1 MVSFPPR
8 RAETCGI
15 GRRAEPAEEY
25 RRKRLNYLI
34 ADYIEIAGGIKLDVL
49 ILTGS
54 KNDLGDIDGAVQTLK
69 KFGIS
74 YELHISSAHRTL
86 KRTVELVESAEKS
99 GAKAVIAAAGM
110 SAHLPGVVAAMT
122 ILPVIGVPLNASSLN
137 GLDSLMSIVQMPA
150 GIPVA
155 TTAIG
160 KSGCVNAAL
169 LAVSIL
175 ALSDKAL
182 AEKLKRYRKDM
193 AGSVIKADEEI
204 NKKN

>member
-1 MVSFPPR
+1 M
-8 RAETCGI
+8 
-15 GRRAEPAEEY
+15 
-25 RRKRLNYLI
+25 
-34 ADYIEIAGGIKLDVL
+34 DVL

-86 KRTVELVESAEKS
+86 KRTTELVESAEKK
-99 GAKAVIAAAGM
+99 GARIIIAAAGM
-110 SAHLPGVVAAMT
+110 SAHLPGVIAAMT
-122 ILPVIGVPLNASSLN
+122 ILPVIGVPLNASALN
-137 GLDSLMSIVQMPA
+137 GLDSLMSIVQMPG

-155 TTAIG
+155 TMAIG

-175 ALSDKAL
+175 ALSNAAL
-182 AEKLKRYRKDM
+182 TEKLKQYRKEM
-193 AGSVIKADEEI
+193 ADSVIQADKEI
-204 NKKN
+204 NKEI

>member
-1 MVSFPPR
+1 M
-8 RAETCGI
+8 
-15 GRRAEPAEEY
+15 
-25 RRKRLNYLI
+25 
-34 ADYIEIAGGIKLDVL
+34 DVL

-54 KNDLGDIDGAVQTLK
+54 KNDLGDIDGAVQMLK
-69 KFGIS
+69 KFEVS
-74 YELHISSAHRTL
+74 CELHISSAHRTL
-86 KRTVELVESAEKS
+86 KRTVELVESAEKK
-99 GAKAVIAAAGM
+99 GAKVIIAAAGM

-122 ILPVIGVPLNASSLN
+122 ILPVIGVPLNASALN
-137 GLDSLMSIVQMPA
+137 GLDSLMSIVQMPG

-193 AGSVIKADEEI
+193 ADSVIKADEEI
-204 NKKN
+204 NKVN

>member
-1 MVSFPPR
+1 M
-8 RAETCGI
+8 
-15 GRRAEPAEEY
+15 
-25 RRKRLNYLI
+25 
-34 ADYIEIAGGIKLDVL
+34 DVL

-74 YELHISSAHRTL
+74 HELHISSAHRTL
-86 KRTVELVESAEKS
+86 KRTVELVESAEKK
-99 GAKAVIAAAGM
+99 GAKVIIAAAGM

-137 GLDSLMSIVQMPA
+137 GLDSLMSIVQMPG

-193 AGSVIKADEEI
+193 ADSVIKADEEI
-204 NKKN
+204 NKVN

>member
-1 MVSFPPR
+1 M
-8 RAETCGI
+8 
-15 GRRAEPAEEY
+15 
-25 RRKRLNYLI
+25 
-34 ADYIEIAGGIKLDVL
+34 DVL

-74 YELHISSAHRTL
+74 HELHISSAHRTL
-86 KRTVELVESAEKS
+86 KRTVELVESAEKK
-99 GAKAVIAAAGM
+99 GAKVIIAAAGM

-122 ILPVIGVPLNASSLN
+122 ILPVIGVPLNASALN
-137 GLDSLMSIVQMPA
+137 GLDSLMSIVQMPG

-160 KSGCVNAAL
+160 KSGCINAAL

-175 ALSDKAL
+175 ALSDKTL
-182 AEKLKRYRKDM
+182 AEKLKRYRKEM
-193 AGSVIKADEEI
+193 ADSVIKADEEI
-204 NKKN
+204 NKES

>member
-1 MVSFPPR
+1 M
-8 RAETCGI
+8 
-15 GRRAEPAEEY
+15 
-25 RRKRLNYLI
+25 
-34 ADYIEIAGGIKLDVL
+34 DVL

-54 KNDLGDIDGAVQTLK
+54 KNDLEDIDGAVQTLK

-86 KRTVELVESAEKS
+86 KRTTELVESAEKK
-99 GAKAVIAAAGM
+99 GARIIIAAAGM
-110 SAHLPGVVAAMT
+110 SAHLPGVIAAMT
-122 ILPVIGVPLNASSLN
+122 ILPVIGVPLNASALN
-137 GLDSLMSIVQMPA
+137 GLDSLMSIVQMPG

-175 ALSDKAL
+175 ALTDKAMT
-182 AEKLKRYRKDM
+182 EKLKQYRKEM
-193 AGSVIKADEEI
+193 ADSVIKADKEL
-204 NKKN
+204 NKDS

>member
-1 MVSFPPR
+1 M
-8 RAETCGI
+8 
-15 GRRAEPAEEY
+15 
-25 RRKRLNYLI
+25 
-34 ADYIEIAGGIKLDVL
+34 DVL

-69 KFGIS
+69 KFEVS

-86 KRTVELVESAEKS
+86 KRTVELVESAEKK
-99 GAKAVIAAAGM
+99 GAKVIIAAAGM

-122 ILPVIGVPLNASSLN
+122 ILPVIGVPLNASALN
-137 GLDSLMSIVQMPA
+137 GLDSLMSIVQMPG

-175 ALSDKAL
+175 ALSDAVL
-182 AEKLKRYRKDM
+182 AEKLKRYRMDM
-193 AGSVIKADEEI
+193 ADSVIKADEEI
-204 NKKN
+204 NKEI

>member
-1 MVSFPPR
+1 M
-8 RAETCGI
+8 
-15 GRRAEPAEEY
+15 
-25 RRKRLNYLI
+25 
-34 ADYIEIAGGIKLDVL
+34 DVL

-86 KRTVELVESAEKS
+86 KRTVELVESAEKK
-99 GAKAVIAAAGM
+99 GVKVIIAAAGM
-110 SAHLPGVVAAMT
+110 SAHLPGVIAAMT
-122 ILPVIGVPLNASSLN
+122 ILPVIGVPLDASALN
-137 GLDSLMSIVQMPA
+137 GLDSLMSIVQMPG

-155 TTAIG
+155 TMAIG

-175 ALSDKAL
+175 ALSDAAL
-182 AEKLKRYRKDM
+182 TEKLKRYRKEM
-193 AGSVIKADEEI
+193 ADSVIQADKEI
-204 NKKN
+204 NKEN

>member
-1 MVSFPPR
+1 M
-8 RAETCGI
+8 
-15 GRRAEPAEEY
+15 
-25 RRKRLNYLI
+25 
-34 ADYIEIAGGIKLDVL
+34 DVL

-74 YELHISSAHRTL
+74 HELHISSAHRTL
-86 KRTVELVESAEKS
+86 KRTVELVESAEKK
-99 GAKAVIAAAGM
+99 GAKVIIAAAGM

-137 GLDSLMSIVQMPA
+137 GLDSLMSIVQMPG

-193 AGSVIKADEEI
+193 EDSVIKADEEI
-204 NKKN
+204 NKVN

>member
-1 MVSFPPR
+1 M
-8 RAETCGI
+8 
-15 GRRAEPAEEY
+15 
-25 RRKRLNYLI
+25 
-34 ADYIEIAGGIKLDVL
+34 DVL

-74 YELHISSAHRTL
+74 HELHISSAHRTL
-86 KRTVELVESAEKS
+86 KRTVELVESAEKK
-99 GAKAVIAAAGM
+99 GAKVIIAAAGM

-137 GLDSLMSIVQMPA
+137 GLDSLMSIVQMPG

-160 KSGCVNAAL
+160 KSGCVNSAL

-193 AGSVIKADEEI
+193 ADSVIKADEEI
-204 NKKN
+204 NKVN

>member
-1 MVSFPPR
+1 M
-8 RAETCGI
+8 
-15 GRRAEPAEEY
+15 
-25 RRKRLNYLI
+25 
-34 ADYIEIAGGIKLDVL
+34 DVL

-54 KNDLGDIDGAVQTLK
+54 KNDLGDVENAAQTLK

-74 YELHISSAHRTL
+74 YELHVSSAHRTL
-86 KRTVELVESAEKS
+86 KRTVELVESAEKK
-99 GAKAVIAAAGM
+99 GAKVIIAAAGM

-122 ILPVIGVPLNASSLN
+122 ILPVIGVPLNASALN
-137 GLDSLMSIVQMPA
+137 GLDSLMSIVQMPG

-175 ALSDKAL
+175 ALSDNAL
-182 AEKLKRYRKDM
+182 SEKLKQYRKDM
-193 AGSVIKADEEI
+193 ADSVIKA
-204 NKKN
+204 

>member
-1 MVSFPPR
+1 
-8 RAETCGI
+8 
-15 GRRAEPAEEY
+15 
-25 RRKRLNYLI
+25 
-34 ADYIEIAGGIKLDVL
+34 
-49 ILTGS
+49 
-54 KNDLGDIDGAVQTLK
+54 
-69 KFGIS
+69 
-74 YELHISSAHRTL
+74 
-86 KRTVELVESAEKS
+86 
-99 GAKAVIAAAGM
+99 M

-137 GLDSLMSIVQMPA
+137 GLDSLMSIVQMPG

-193 AGSVIKADEEI
+193 ADSVIKADEEI
-204 NKKN
+204 NINKKG

>member
-1 MVSFPPR
+1 M
-8 RAETCGI
+8 
-15 GRRAEPAEEY
+15 
-25 RRKRLNYLI
+25 
-34 ADYIEIAGGIKLDVL
+34 DVL

-74 YELHISSAHRTL
+74 HELHISSAHRTL
-86 KRTVELVESAEKS
+86 KRTVELVESAEKK
-99 GAKAVIAAAGM
+99 GAKVIIAAAGM

-137 GLDSLMSIVQMPA
+137 GLDSLMSIVQMPG

-193 AGSVIKADEEI
+193 ADSVIKADEEI
-204 NKKN
+204 NKEI

>member
-1 MVSFPPR
+1 M
-8 RAETCGI
+8 
-15 GRRAEPAEEY
+15 
-25 RRKRLNYLI
+25 
-34 ADYIEIAGGIKLDVL
+34 DVL

-86 KRTVELVESAEKS
+86 KRTVELVESAEKK
-99 GAKAVIAAAGM
+99 GVKVIIAAAGM
-110 SAHLPGVVAAMT
+110 SAHLPGVIAAMT
-122 ILPVIGVPLNASSLN
+122 ILPVIGVPLNASALN
-137 GLDSLMSIVQMPA
+137 GLDSLMSIVQMPG

-160 KSGCVNAAL
+160 KSGCINAAL

-175 ALSDKAL
+175 ALSDAAL
-182 AEKLKRYRKDM
+182 TEKLKRYRKEIED
-193 AGSVIKADEEI
+193 SVIQADEEI
-204 NKKN
+204 NKEI

>member
-1 MVSFPPR
+1 M
-8 RAETCGI
+8 
-15 GRRAEPAEEY
+15 
-25 RRKRLNYLI
+25 
-34 ADYIEIAGGIKLDVL
+34 DVL

-69 KFGIS
+69 KFGVPH
-74 YELHISSAHRTL
+74 ELHISSAHRTL
-86 KRTVELVESAEKS
+86 KRTVELVESAEKK
-99 GAKAVIAAAGM
+99 GAKVIIAAAGM

-137 GLDSLMSIVQMPA
+137 GLDSLMSIVQMPG

-193 AGSVIKADEEI
+193 ADSVIKADEEI
-204 NKKN
+204 NKEN

>member
-1 MVSFPPR
+1 M
-8 RAETCGI
+8 
-15 GRRAEPAEEY
+15 
-25 RRKRLNYLI
+25 
-34 ADYIEIAGGIKLDVL
+34 DVL

-74 YELHISSAHRTL
+74 HELHISSAHRTL
-86 KRTVELVESAEKS
+86 KRTVELVESAEKK
-99 GAKAVIAAAGM
+99 GAKVIIAAAGM

-122 ILPVIGVPLNASSLN
+122 ILPVIGVPLNASALN
-137 GLDSLMSIVQMPA
+137 GLDSLMSIVQMPG

-193 AGSVIKADEEI
+193 ADSVIKADEEI
-204 NKKN
+204 NKEI

>member
-1 MVSFPPR
+1 M
-8 RAETCGI
+8 
-15 GRRAEPAEEY
+15 
-25 RRKRLNYLI
+25 
-34 ADYIEIAGGIKLDVL
+34 DVL

-74 YELHISSAHRTL
+74 HELHISSAHRTL
-86 KRTVELVESAEKS
+86 KRTVELVESAEKK
-99 GAKAVIAAAGM
+99 GAKVIIAAAGM

-137 GLDSLMSIVQMPA
+137 GLDSLMSIVQMPG

-175 ALSDKAL
+175 ALSYKAL

-193 AGSVIKADEEI
+193 ADSVIKADEEI
-204 NKKN
+204 NKVN

>member
-1 MVSFPPR
+1 M
-8 RAETCGI
+8 
-15 GRRAEPAEEY
+15 
-25 RRKRLNYLI
+25 
-34 ADYIEIAGGIKLDVL
+34 DVL

-54 KNDLGDIDGAVQTLK
+54 KNDLGDIDGAVQMLK

-86 KRTVELVESAEKS
+86 KRTVELVESAEK
-99 GAKAVIAAAGM
+99 KVTKVIIAAAGM

-122 ILPVIGVPLNASSLN
+122 ILPVIGVPLNASALN
-137 GLDSLMSIVQMPA
+137 GLDSLMSIVQMPG

-160 KSGCVNAAL
+160 KSGCINAAL

-175 ALSDKAL
+175 ALSDKTL
-182 AEKLKRYRKDM
+182 AEKLKRYRKEM
-193 AGSVIKADEEI
+193 ADSVIKADEEI
-204 NKKN
+204 NKEN

>member
-1 MVSFPPR
+1 M
-8 RAETCGI
+8 
-15 GRRAEPAEEY
+15 
-25 RRKRLNYLI
+25 
-34 ADYIEIAGGIKLDVL
+34 DVL

-74 YELHISSAHRTL
+74 HELHISSAHRTL
-86 KRTVELVESAEKS
+86 KRTVELVESAEKK
-99 GAKAVIAAAGM
+99 GAKVIIAAAGM

-137 GLDSLMSIVQMPA
+137 GLDSLMSIVQMPG

-193 AGSVIKADEEI
+193 ADSVIKADEEI
-204 NKKN
+204 NK

>member
-1 MVSFPPR
+1 M
-8 RAETCGI
+8 
-15 GRRAEPAEEY
+15 
-25 RRKRLNYLI
+25 
-34 ADYIEIAGGIKLDVL
+34 DVL

-74 YELHISSAHRTL
+74 HELHISSAHRTL
-86 KRTVELVESAEKS
+86 KRTVELVESAEKK
-99 GAKAVIAAAGM
+99 GAKVIIAAAGM

-137 GLDSLMSIVQMPA
+137 GLDSLMSIVQMPG

-160 KSGCVNAAL
+160 KSG
-169 LAVSIL
+169 
-175 ALSDKAL
+175 
-182 AEKLKRYRKDM
+182 
-193 AGSVIKADEEI
+193 
-204 NKKN
+204 

>member
-1 MVSFPPR
+1 M
-8 RAETCGI
+8 
-15 GRRAEPAEEY
+15 
-25 RRKRLNYLI
+25 
-34 ADYIEIAGGIKLDVL
+34 DVL

-54 KNDLGDIDGAVQTLK
+54 KNDLDDIDGAVQTLK

-86 KRTVELVESAEKS
+86 KRTVELVESSEKK
-99 GAKAVIAAAGM
+99 GLKVIIAAAGM

-122 ILPVIGVPLNASSLN
+122 IVPVIGVPLNASSLN
-137 GLDSLMSIVQMPA
+137 GLDSLMSIVQMPG

-175 ALSDKAL
+175 ALSDKVL
-182 AEKLKRYRKDM
+182 SEKLKRYRKDM
-193 AGSVIKADEEI
+193 ADSVIKADDEI
-204 NKKN
+204 NNK